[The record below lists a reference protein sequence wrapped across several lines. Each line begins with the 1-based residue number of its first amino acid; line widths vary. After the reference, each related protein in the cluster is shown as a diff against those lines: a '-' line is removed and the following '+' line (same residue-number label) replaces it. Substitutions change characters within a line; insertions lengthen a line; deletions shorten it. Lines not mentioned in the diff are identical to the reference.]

1 MFPSCYSKPTDSV
14 FQRTSLAKILLGV
27 FIVYMLHTCWVIY
40 GFVYTKPCESG
51 SGEHCIS
58 SYLATRP
65 RLQLSIYS
73 CSRPDHSELNLIT
86 KIDEFDIH
94 SKYERTVN
102 VSQPDETHN
111 NGTLYVMVFIHQA
124 GRSPMEDSRQ
134 VHHATK
140 MTTQML
146 SRRQKSPGK
155 HKLKNPNPVPG
166 SRAEGPVSYWRP
178 TLRLSVMAEEFTF
191 TRGNLPSDVRR
202 YMRVFKDGRRMT
214 YLPLLLIDELSFR
227 LKDLMEINGTL
238 TELPLTISYEG
249 ISLRTFRFWVHLQD
263 VVYSLQQFGFTEDS
277 IDEIKDILVDTNLY
291 LLALTALV
299 TVFHIL
305 CDFLA
310 LKNNISFWRR
320 KKTMVGMSRK
330 SVLWRCFSTVVI
342 FLHLLQEGSSVLVLL
357 PLAVGSIIEVWKVKK
372 VFKIQLQL
380 KKSRSIFELGKLDE
394 PEKRTMEH
402 DSQAIRYLS
411 YLVCPL
417 CISGVMFSL
426 VYLKYKSYYL
436 WFINSLITGVYA
448 FGFLSMTPQLFI
460 NYKMRSVAHMEG
472 NVLVYRGL
480 STLVNDVFSSLF
492 SGHSSLQLSCF
503 RDELLLFIYLYQ
515 RRRYAV
521 SKTSGQEYRAAHSK
535 KLKAQ

>member
-27 FIVYMLHTCWVIY
+27 FIVYMFHTCWVIY

-73 CSRPDHSELNLIT
+73 CLRPDHSELNLIT

-102 VSQPDETHN
+102 VSQPEETHN

-124 GRSPMEDSRQ
+124 GRSPLEDSRQ
-134 VHHATK
+134 VHLATK

-146 SRRQKSPGK
+146 PRSQKSPGK
-155 HKLKNPNPVPG
+155 LKDPNPVPVPRADG
-166 SRAEGPVSYWRP
+166 SVSFWRP

-202 YMRVFKDGRRMT
+202 YMTVFKDGRRMT
-214 YLPLLLIDELSFR
+214 YLPLLLMDELSFR

-238 TELPLTISYEG
+238 TELPLTVSYEG

-263 VVYSLQQFGFTEDS
+263 VVYSLRQFGFTEDS
-277 IDEIKDILVDTNLY
+277 IDEIKEILVDTNLY

-310 LKNNISFWRR
+310 FKNDISFWRR

-342 FLHLLQEGSSVLVLL
+342 LLHLLQEGSSVLVLL

-372 VFKIQLQL
+372 VFKIQLQW

-394 PEKRTMEH
+394 PEKKTMEH

-411 YLVCPL
+411 YLVYPL

-460 NYKMRSVAHMEG
+460 NYKTRSVAHMQG

-503 RDELLLFIYLYQ
+503 RDELLLYIYLYQ